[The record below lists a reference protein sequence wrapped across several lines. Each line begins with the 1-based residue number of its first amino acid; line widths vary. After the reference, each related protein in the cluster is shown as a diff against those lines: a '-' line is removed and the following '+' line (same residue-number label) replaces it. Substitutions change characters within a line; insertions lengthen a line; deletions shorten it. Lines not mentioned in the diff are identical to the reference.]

1 MPRGLKSQEMLNTE
15 ECCLLKV
22 RTVSSWEAREGDG
35 MHCVITTSS
44 PFRLACVLPPS
55 TLPPAPSPATFPWPQ
70 HFHMQGWVL
79 TAADLK
85 GLESLTQL
93 THLHIKRSTNYPTG
107 LRCLSALTN
116 LRSALRLVRQL
127 ALAVLCDPENG
138 LPT

>member
-1 MPRGLKSQEMLNTE
+1 MF
-15 ECCLLKV
+15 
-22 RTVSSWEAREGDG
+22 SWEACEGDG
-35 MHCVITTSS
+35 LHCVITMSF
-44 PFRLACVLPPS
+44 PCGLACSWPVS
-55 TLPPAPSPATFPWPQ
+55 TLPPFPLLAAFPLPQ

-116 LRSALRLVRQL
+116 LRSALS
-127 ALAVLCDPENG
+127 
-138 LPT
+138 

>member
-1 MPRGLKSQEMLNTE
+1 MTD
-15 ECCLLKV
+15 C
-22 RTVSSWEAREGDG
+22 TVS
-35 MHCVITTSS
+35 
-44 PFRLACVLPPS
+44 LPC
-55 TLPPAPSPATFPWPQ
+55 LSPAASLAPGPLLPCLPFPCPLPQ

-116 LRSALRLVRQL
+116 LRLAYISAWGS
-127 ALAVLCDPENG
+127 A
-138 LPT
+138 

>member
-1 MPRGLKSQEMLNTE
+1 MPQGFQTRDIRDTE

-22 RTVSSWEAREGDG
+22 RRVSVYLEAHEGDEL
-35 MHCVITTSS
+35 HCVITISS
-44 PFRLACVLPPS
+44 PLRLACPSPPS
-55 TLPPAPSPATFPWPQ
+55 TLPPFPLLAAFPLPQ

-116 LRSALRLVRQL
+116 LRLAYISAWGS
-127 ALAVLCDPENG
+127 A
-138 LPT
+138 